1 MNSTLRDS
9 QDFDS
14 KTTQKLGKSLIYNIL
29 KDARASLKEPS
40 RPFTPGETPR
50 ALFTTDTVSRP
61 SSSYNI
67 KTLNADLEPRR
78 TRAPGFEAPIQTT
91 RRTVSMSSRASVT
104 REPVKLKNADSHNPE
119 KPAEIRQELKE
130 NIEERKAAFVA
141 DDVKDA
147 LQMLEKLQQH
157 VEARNLYQVS
167 DVEDFGKDLLQRLR
181 KPHIKFGDQENV
193 LRQMAF
199 TLESFSQESEKFLTF
214 AKYLVKGVTEFN
226 MIYKK
231 KKTGIEA
238 RSISLSVVKIIY
250 QFSKNS
256 VNDNIFLERGVL
268 DTLSQVLIQ
277 IASDPALELD
287 GDEKALPY
295 EFLIFLTGTLK
306 NITSNSALQRKAVE
320 IHLLPPLSK
329 FLPVLFET
337 DSEESF
343 SNIKRAQLLVQVVA
357 ILKNLCSCDEV
368 IDQVIM
374 FQIIE
379 KLGKVLGIF
388 STNQELVL
396 NTLKVMSKL
405 SSNEY
410 ICKIL
415 KSYDIIESISQ
426 SIATFTT
433 NAFIV
438 SRAAYILA
446 NLATSNQDTRL
457 IMGNSVINTALTYG
471 IKEHINKSNRS
482 SNDALLKS
490 TRLIANI
497 LLEPQIGR
505 SLSNANEIGVSLLSI
520 LNNFDISEAEE
531 LILNTTACLT
541 NLSFYDRPDTPL
553 FKDDT
558 RLLILAKTSSLL
570 IQTVNEEETLESARL
585 LGNLTRHEEV
595 CREMGKLRIVEGMN
609 LLLEHGNLEV
619 VYYILG
625 SLINISSQAKDLIY
639 TDIWFEKLINLMG
652 GFNIQEPELN
662 VQVVMIVSNLCAIS
676 KGLVPWEGVAGEENV
691 NKLSNLAKELK
702 SACEGDEELADLE
715 SVLDG
720 LIDLMPKPFVPCT
733 YPDCGRKFPDQAQL
747 DQHWA
752 RRHKN

>member
-1 MNSTLRDS
+1 MNSTLRDNL
-9 QDFDS
+9 DFDP
-14 KTTQKLGKSLIYNIL
+14 KTHQKLGKSLIYNIL

-40 RPFTPGETPR
+40 RPFTPGDTPR

-67 KTLNADLEPRR
+67 KSLNSDLEPRR
-78 TRAPGFEAPIQTT
+78 PRPLAFEAPIKTT
-91 RRTVSMSSRASVT
+91 RRAVSMSSRGSIN
-104 REPVKLKNADSHNPE
+104 REPVKPKNSECYN
-119 KPAEIRQELKE
+119 AEITTELKHE
-130 NIEERKAAFVA
+130 IKEKIEETKSGAGV
-141 DDVKDA
+141 DEVKDA

-157 VEARNLYQVS
+157 VEARSLYQVN
-167 DVEDFGKDLLQRLR
+167 DVEDLGKDILQRLTQPHV
-181 KPHIKFGDQENV
+181 KPSDIENV

-199 TLESFSQESEKFLTF
+199 TLESFSQESDKFLTF
-214 AKYLVKGVTEFN
+214 AKYLLKGVSDFN
-226 MIYKK
+226 LIYKK
-231 KKTGIEA
+231 KKSGIEA
-238 RSISLSVVKIIY
+238 RSISLSIVKIIY

-256 VNDNIFLERGVL
+256 INDSIFLERGVL

-277 IASDPALELD
+277 LASDSLLELD
-287 GDEKALPY
+287 GDEQALPY

-306 NITSNSALQRKAVE
+306 NITTNTGLQRKAVD
-320 IHLLPPLSK
+320 IHLMPPLSK
-329 FLPVLFET
+329 FLPVLFQT

-343 SNIKRAQLLVQVVA
+343 SNLKRAQLLVQVVG
-357 ILKNLCSCDEV
+357 ILKNLCNSEDV

-374 FQIIE
+374 FQIVE
-379 KLGKVLGIF
+379 KLSKVLSIF

-396 NTLKVMSKL
+396 SALKVLSKI

-415 KSYDIIESISQ
+415 KSPEILQPIVGTIV
-426 SIATFTT
+426 TFPA
-433 NAFIV
+433 NPFIV

-446 NLATSNQDTRL
+446 NLATTHQDTRL
-457 IMGNSVINTALTYG
+457 ILGHSVINTVLNSG
-471 IKEHINKSNRS
+471 IKEHLNKFTPA
-482 SNDALLKS
+482 SNDALIKS

-497 LLEPQIGR
+497 LLEPQLAKT
-505 SLSNANEIGVSLLSI
+505 LSNSTEIAVNLLNI
-520 LNNFDISEAEE
+520 LNNYSIEDHEE

-541 NLSFYDRPDTPL
+541 NLSFYDRPDSSL
-553 FKDDT
+553 LKEDS

-570 IQTVNEEETLESARL
+570 VQTVNEELTLESARL

-595 CREMGKLRIVEGMN
+595 CREMSKLRTIEGIY
-609 LLLEHGNLEV
+609 LLLDHGNHEV
-619 VYYILG
+619 LYYILG

-639 TDIWFEKLINLMG
+639 TDLWFEKLISLMEM
-652 GFNIQEPELN
+652 FNIEDPELN
-662 VQVVMIVSNLCAIS
+662 IQVVMMVCNLCAIS

-691 NKLSNLAKELK
+691 NKLNSLSKELK

-720 LIDLMPKPFVPCT
+720 LIECMPKPFIPCL
-733 YPDCGRKFPDQAQL
+733 YPECGRKFPDKAQL

-752 RRHKN
+752 RRHRN